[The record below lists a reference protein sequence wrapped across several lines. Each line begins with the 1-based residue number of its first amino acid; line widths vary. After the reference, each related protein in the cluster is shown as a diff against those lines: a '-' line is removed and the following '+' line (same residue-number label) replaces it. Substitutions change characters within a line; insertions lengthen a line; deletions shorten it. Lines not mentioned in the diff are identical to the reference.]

1 MEVTD
6 EGIVNDPVK
15 PLQEANAEF
24 PIVVIDKGKDNE
36 VNFLQL

>member
-15 PLQEANAEF
+15 PLQEANAEL
-24 PIVVIDKGKDNE
+24 PILVTDEGI
-36 VNFLQL
+36 VNDPVKLLQ